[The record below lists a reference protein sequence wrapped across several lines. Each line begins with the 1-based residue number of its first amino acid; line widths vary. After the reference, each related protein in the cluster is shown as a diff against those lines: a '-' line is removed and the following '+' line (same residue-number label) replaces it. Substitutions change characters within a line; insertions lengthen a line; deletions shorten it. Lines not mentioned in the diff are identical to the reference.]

1 LGYLATSSL
10 QKTMIEN
17 FGSYLRYERE
27 LRGFSLEEIATR
39 TKISIHFL
47 QALENNQFD
56 DLPEKVFI
64 KGYIRSFARII
75 GADEHEMLNA
85 FDDTIDPPSAA
96 ETGGARTKTKEFLQ
110 GKKTL
115 LGLGLA
121 VISLAGAVWATNF
134 LSDKFSASSKKTV
147 SGLDGRGVTR
157 NSFKPI
163 TESGETNKISSQVN
177 KGVDKASE
185 STAIQNITSSL
196 STQTVAGNKTERSSS
211 EMVSRSLTLTVK
223 IQDDTWFN
231 ISVDRSREED
241 FVLPRGAEKNFYG
254 KESFGMNIG
263 DRDRVELRLNGQ
275 ILVLPEGGE
284 GNMVRDF
291 VINSKSLG

>member
-1 LGYLATSSL
+1 
-10 QKTMIEN
+10 MIEN
-17 FGSYLRYERE
+17 FGSYLKHERE
-27 LRGFSLEEIATR
+27 LRGFSLEEIAAK
-39 TKISIHFL
+39 TKISIHVL
-47 QALENNQFD
+47 QALENNQLD

-75 GADEHEMLNA
+75 GSDEHEMLNT
-85 FDDTIDPPSAA
+85 FDDTMDPPSSP
-96 ETGGARTKTKEFLQ
+96 ETGSALPKTEKFLQ
-110 GKKTL
+110 GKKSL
-115 LGLGLA
+115 LWFGLA
-121 VISLAGAVWATNF
+121 AISLAGAVWATNF
-134 LSDKFSASSKKTV
+134 LGDKFNASSKKTV
-147 SGLDGRGVTR
+147 SESDRRGGAQ

-163 TESGETNKISSQVN
+163 TETVKPNKISSQVH
-177 KGVDKASE
+177 KRVDKASE
-185 STAIQNITSSL
+185 STAKQDTTSSL
-196 STQTVAGNKTERSSS
+196 STQTVAENETDRSSS
-211 EMVSRSLTLTVK
+211 EMVSRPLTLTVK